1 MLPASERWAERY
13 IRIAQQ
19 AEHKQAVDRAVAD
32 MQVDMKAADTRIV
45 QQVEQQAAY
54 MVLLSEQALRMR
66 QVPVRERELL
76 RVRVLPQVPV
86 QVVEPEMQP
95 WTLLLRNWN
104 RMIVR

>member
-1 MLPASERWAERY
+1 
-13 IRIAQQ
+13 
-19 AEHKQAVDRAVAD
+19 

-45 QQVEQQAAY
+45 QQVVQQAAY

-76 RVRVLPQVPV
+76 RVLPQVPV

-95 WTLLLRNWN
+95 WALPLRNWN

>member
-1 MLPASERWAERY
+1 
-13 IRIAQQ
+13 
-19 AEHKQAVDRAVAD
+19 

-95 WTLLLRNWN
+95 WALLLRNWN

>member
-1 MLPASERWAERY
+1 
-13 IRIAQQ
+13 
-19 AEHKQAVDRAVAD
+19 

-54 MVLLSEQALRMR
+54 TVLLSEQALRMR
-66 QVPVRERELL
+66 QVPVRERVLL

-95 WTLLLRNWN
+95 WALLLRNWN

>member
-1 MLPASERWAERY
+1 
-13 IRIAQQ
+13 
-19 AEHKQAVDRAVAD
+19 

-66 QVPVRERELL
+66 QVPVRERERELL
-76 RVRVLPQVPV
+76 RVQVLPQVPV

-95 WTLLLRNWN
+95 WALLLRNWN

>member
-1 MLPASERWAERY
+1 
-13 IRIAQQ
+13 
-19 AEHKQAVDRAVAD
+19 

-66 QVPVRERELL
+66 QVPVRER
-76 RVRVLPQVPV
+76 VLPQVPV

-95 WTLLLRNWN
+95 WALLLRNWN

>member
-76 RVRVLPQVPV
+76 RVLPQVPV

-95 WTLLLRNWN
+95 WALPLRNWN